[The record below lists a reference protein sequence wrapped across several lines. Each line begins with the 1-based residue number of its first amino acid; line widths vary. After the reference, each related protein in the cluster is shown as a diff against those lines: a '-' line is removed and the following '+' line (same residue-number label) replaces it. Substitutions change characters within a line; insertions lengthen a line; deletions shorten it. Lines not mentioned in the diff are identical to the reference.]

1 MDTERHLAA
10 LRHESAALAEA
21 ARRGLD
27 ARVPSCPDWDV
38 AALVRHNARAFRWAT
53 EIVRRHADAEVS
65 MEDLPDPPGDDVV
78 AAFEEATAE
87 LVDVLANEAPD
98 TRVWTWSEGDFSVR
112 FWARRMANEVAVHRW
127 DAQLAHG
134 EPEPIEPELAADGV
148 DELLTVFLSAG
159 LGRRPV
165 DGLAGTFEV
174 LATDTGD
181 AWHGELW
188 PDRAEA
194 GAGRAVDPPDATLRG
209 TVSDLL
215 LAMWGRDVPV
225 ERGGDPR
232 IIGVLTA

>member
-1 MDTERHLAA
+1 VDFERHLAA
-10 LRHESAALAEA
+10 LRHESAALAAA
-21 ARRGLD
+21 ARRGLG

-38 AALVRHNARAFRWAT
+38 AALVLHNARAFRWAT
-53 EIVRRHADAEVS
+53 EIVRRHADAEVPS
-65 MEDLPDPPGDDVV
+65 EELPDPPGDDVV
-78 AAFEEATAE
+78 AAFEEASAE

-134 EPEPIEPELAADGV
+134 VPEPVEPELAADGV
-148 DELLTVFLSAG
+148 DELLVVFQSAG
-159 LGRRPV
+159 LARRPV

-188 PDRAEA
+188 PDRSDVAP
-194 GAGRAVDPPDATLRG
+194 GRAAGPADATLRG

-225 ERGGDPR
+225 EASGDER
-232 IIGVLTA
+232 VVGVLAP